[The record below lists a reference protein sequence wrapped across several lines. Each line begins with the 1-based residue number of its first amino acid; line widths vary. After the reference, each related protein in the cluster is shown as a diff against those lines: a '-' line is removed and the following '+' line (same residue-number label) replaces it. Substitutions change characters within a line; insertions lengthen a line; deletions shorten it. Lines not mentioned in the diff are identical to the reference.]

1 MMEDVIFVNSL
12 TKNYGGTNVVNNVSL
27 NVAKGDIYGIVG
39 KNGAGKTT
47 IMKMLLGLI
56 PKSSGEISL
65 FGKSDEESLQHN
77 RGKIGAMIESPAF
90 YPYLTASDNL
100 NYYRLQMGIK
110 DKSCVK
116 SVLKTVGLE
125 NTENK
130 EFKNFSLGMKQ
141 RLGLALALL
150 GEPEVLI
157 LDEPINGLDPEG
169 IIEIREILKNLNAE
183 KGVTIFISSHI
194 LSELSLLANKF
205 AFIENG
211 SIIAQTDI
219 DQIRNS
225 AGNKTLLKT
234 SDIERS
240 CKIIRDKFP
249 DARFEIEDENIVFT
263 LGYESEIVA
272 VLSTNGIVVN
282 GISNVSVSLED
293 YYVKLLKEYKK

>member
-1 MMEDVIFVNSL
+1 MEDVIIINSL
-12 TKNYGGTNVVNNVSL
+12 TKKYSGNNVVNNVSL

-65 FGKSDEESLQHN
+65 FGRSDEESLQHN
-77 RGKIGAMIESPAF
+77 RGKIGAIIETPAF
-90 YPYLTASDNL
+90 YPYLTASENL

-116 SVLKTVGLE
+116 SVLETVGLE
-125 NTENK
+125 NAENK
-130 EFKNFSLGMKQ
+130 KFKNFSLGMKQ

-183 KGVTIFISSHI
+183 KGVTILISSHI

-211 SIIAQTDI
+211 NIIAQTDI

-263 LGYESEIVA
+263 LGYENEIVA

>member
-1 MMEDVIFVNSL
+1 MEDVIFVNSL
-12 TKNYGGTNVVNNVSL
+12 TKDYGGTNVVNNVSL

-77 RGKIGAMIESPAF
+77 RGKIGAMIETPAF

-249 DARFEIEDENIVFT
+249 DARFEIEDENVVFT

>member
-77 RGKIGAMIESPAF
+77 RGKIGAIIETPAF

>member
-12 TKNYGGTNVVNNVSL
+12 TKKYGGTNVVNNVSL

-77 RGKIGAMIESPAF
+77 RGKIGAMIETPAF

-263 LGYESEIVA
+263 LGYESEIIA

>member
-1 MMEDVIFVNSL
+1 MEDVIFVNSL

-27 NVAKGDIYGIVG
+27 DVAKGDIYGIVG

-77 RGKIGAMIESPAF
+77 RGKIGAMIETPAF

>member
-1 MMEDVIFVNSL
+1 MEDVIFVNSL

>member
-1 MMEDVIFVNSL
+1 MEDVIFVNSL

-77 RGKIGAMIESPAF
+77 RGKIGAMIETPAF

-263 LGYESEIVA
+263 LGYESEIIA

>member
-1 MMEDVIFVNSL
+1 MEDVIFVNSL

-77 RGKIGAMIESPAF
+77 RGKIGAIIETPAF

>member
-1 MMEDVIFVNSL
+1 VEDVISVNSL
-12 TKNYGGTNVVNNVSL
+12 TKNYDGTNVVNNVAF
-27 NVAKGDIYGIVG
+27 NVAKGDIYAIVG

-47 IMKMLLGLI
+47 IMKMLIGLI

-65 FGKSDEESLQHN
+65 FGKSDKENLEHN
-77 RGKIGAMIESPAF
+77 RGKIGAMIETPAF

-110 DKSCVK
+110 DKCCIK

-130 EFKNFSLGMKQ
+130 KFKNFSLGMKQ

-169 IIEIREILKNLNAE
+169 IIEIREILKNLNVE

-194 LSELSLLANKF
+194 LSELSLFAKKF

-211 SIIAQTDI
+211 NIIDQTDI

-225 AGNKTLLKT
+225 AGNKILLKT
-234 SDIERS
+234 NDIEKSR
-240 CKIIRDKFP
+240 KIIRDKFP
-249 DARFEIEDENIVFT
+249 KARFEAEDENMVFT
-263 LGYESEIVA
+263 SGYDSEIVS
-272 VLSTNGIVVN
+272 VLSTNGIIVN
-282 GISNVSVSLED
+282 GISNASVSLED

>member
-1 MMEDVIFVNSL
+1 MTEDVIFVNSI

-77 RGKIGAMIESPAF
+77 RGKIGAMIETPAF

>member
-77 RGKIGAMIESPAF
+77 RGKIGAMIETPAF

-263 LGYESEIVA
+263 LGYESEIIA

>member
-1 MMEDVIFVNSL
+1 
-12 TKNYGGTNVVNNVSL
+12 
-27 NVAKGDIYGIVG
+27 
-39 KNGAGKTT
+39 
-47 IMKMLLGLI
+47 MLLGLI

-77 RGKIGAMIESPAF
+77 RGKIGAMIETPAF